1 MCWPF
6 SIHNDDVEF
15 PKAKA
20 YQGSGQTTNNFTF
33 KFSFLNW
40 VLPVPEN
47 IPSAHIYEIS
57 DLKYSDKFKRRRV
70 NFVPDFILKL
80 TEESERNSKLC
91 ELVLQSSVIKTT
103 KSYRLWCRL
112 QKILSRSLS
121 NHCRILSIK
130 IAQTNGLVKACCC
143 RKIFRSWENFHRYRP
158 LSQRGH
164 KYNRGYHTRF
174 QHKCL
179 ESQLYSVAFLNNN
192 NPPAS
197 SAVWVI
203 RWIVWTVKT
212 S

>member
-20 YQGSGQTTNNFTF
+20 YQVSGQTTNNFTF

-130 IAQTNGLVKACCC
+130 IAQMNGLVKACCC

-164 KYNRGYHTRF
+164 KYKQRVSHTF
-174 QHKCL
+174 
-179 ESQLYSVAFLNNN
+179 
-192 NPPAS
+192 PAQMFGK
-197 SAVWVI
+197 SAVLGGLLEQQ
-203 RWIVWTVKT
+203 
-212 S
+212 